1 MVSIRRTATALGSV
15 AVAAV
20 LFAACSSGSSSSTST
35 TMKPTTAT
43 TGAMS
48 STTSPAAS
56 TTSLTPYCPPTNV
69 AATQT
74 GTKAIGSGGTE
85 TDYSVTTVKYSDLL
99 SICQIG
105 MTQNGWTVTSSGGGG
120 ANSQYGGGGLS
131 ATKGSSYAAVEA
143 GSGGSTV
150 YLNVCVWP
158 SKPADTNCGN
168 NNQNNN

>member
-1 MVSIRRTATALGSV
+1 MVSIRRSATTLGSV
-15 AVAAV
+15 AFAAV
-20 LFAACSSGSSSSTST
+20 LFAACSSGSGSS
-35 TMKPTTAT
+35 TAT
-43 TGAMS
+43 TGAMN
-48 STTSPAAS
+48 STTSSAAS

-99 SICQIG
+99 AGCQTG

-131 ATKGSSYAAVEA
+131 AIKGSSYAAVEA

-168 NNQNNN
+168 NNQNNNQNNN

>member
-85 TDYSVTTVKYSDLL
+85 TDYSLTTAKYSDLL
-99 SICQIG
+99 AICQIG
-105 MTQNGWTVTSSGGGG
+105 MT
-120 ANSQYGGGGLS
+120 QYGGGGLS

>member
-56 TTSLTPYCPPTNV
+56 TTSFPYCPSPKV

-85 TDYSVTTVKYSDLL
+85 TDYSVTTAKYSDLL
-99 SICQIG
+99 AVCQTG

>member
-1 MVSIRRTATALGSV
+1 MVSIRRSATALGSV
-15 AVAAV
+15 AFAAV
-20 LFAACSSGSSSSTST
+20 LLAACSSGSGSS
-35 TMKPTTAT
+35 TAT

-48 STTSPAAS
+48 STTSSAAS

-99 SICQIG
+99 AACQTG

-131 ATKGSSYAAVEA
+131 AIKGSSYAAVEA

-168 NNQNNN
+168 NNQNNNQNNN